1 MSALRLLNPTRFRK
15 SYVPYSA
22 TLQQSRESFPRLL
35 PALQFNDIMQGVYV
49 FFPRNLH
56 SATRGC
62 HLVSVRACL
71 TLNEACS
78 VQWTAY
84 DDKWPTSETRRR

>member
-35 PALQFNDIMQGVYV
+35 PALLFNDIMQGVLCL
-49 FFPRNLH
+49 FPWKNPLCNKR
-56 SATRGC
+56 
-62 HLVSVRACL
+62 VSPGLCSGLFNFERSLQCAVDGVR
-71 TLNEACS
+71 
-78 VQWTAY
+78 
-84 DDKWPTSETRRR
+84 R